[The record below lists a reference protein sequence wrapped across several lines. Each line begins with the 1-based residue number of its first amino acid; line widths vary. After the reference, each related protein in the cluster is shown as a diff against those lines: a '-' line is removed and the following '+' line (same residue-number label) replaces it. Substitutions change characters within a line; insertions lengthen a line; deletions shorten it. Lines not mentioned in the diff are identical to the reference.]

1 MSKQSK
7 KADETAP
14 EPLIPFQVKTK
25 GDLRDRLKTLAVK
38 NGLSLNDIATMCLAA
53 GIPMVETKLR
63 EIHEPAKAA

>member
-1 MSKQSK
+1 MKKQSSR
-7 KADETAP
+7 AEEATP

-25 GDLRDRLKTLAVK
+25 GDLRDRLKALAAK